1 MEYEFDGKTLA
12 IDKELS
18 ELDKFVIEFI
28 KLLDKCNIKYVI
40 ISGYPAI
47 FFGRSR
53 ATEDVDMFIEKIS
66 KEKFLELWEASKE
79 NFDCI
84 ITSDPED
91 AYNYLIENMAIRFA
105 EKEFFEPN
113 IEMKFANK
121 DTDFYSLENAMQIVC
136 KNNTLM
142 MGPFDIQIAYK
153 LYMGSDKDIEDA
165 KYIYKVLK
173 EIIDSKKL
181 SMFLFKFKVSKEL
194 IDKLG
199 D

>member
-1 MEYEFDGKTLA
+1 MEYEFDGKTLK

-18 ELDKFVIEFI
+18 ELDNFVIKFI
-28 KLLDKCNIKYVI
+28 DLLDKCRIKYVI

-53 ATEDVDMFIEKIS
+53 ATEDVDVFIEKIS
-66 KEKFLELWEASKE
+66 KEKFHEFWELTKE

-84 ITSDPED
+84 MTSDEED
-91 AYNYLIENMAIRFA
+91 AYGYLSDNLALRFA
-105 EKEFFEPN
+105 EKGQFEPN
-113 IEMKFANK
+113 MEVKFPNK
-121 DTDFYSLENAMQIVC
+121 DTDFYSMENAINVIC
-136 KNNTLM
+136 KNDTLK

-165 KYIYKVLK
+165 KYIYNVLR
-173 EIIDSKKL
+173 EIIDMKKL
-181 SMFLFKFKVSKEL
+181 NMFLLKLKVPKEV

-199 D
+199 G